1 MTTWNPIEKGSVTTL
16 SNGNLTANNI
26 LQNSSVKSTDPKSS
40 GKWFCEI
47 KVDAL
52 NINCIGIGSSDLLM
66 TSGIT
71 SSNNFFYYYFD
82 GRKSNGGLTS
92 TYAST
97 LSVGDII
104 GILIDFDAGT
114 LTYYKNGV
122 NLGIAFD
129 NIKKLSNFCIVV
141 SSGTLSGN
149 GGVTANFGAT
159 PFKYL
164 PNSNDLPFGVKS
176 YDGSQTLSHESK
188 SFIYHDYQYKKFIPK
203 VNSQPKDTNLVPIMT
218 SNTSPIGKVSAN
230 SESDPAWGAFDD
242 EIKSRSFWYS
252 ADNNNSNNQWLQYE
266 FEESKIVNRISLQ
279 SSIAISGINY
289 GIKNFTI
296 LGSNDGVSYYTLFN
310 GIHPN
315 NSNEVFYTF
324 TNNNSY
330 KIYRIKGNSYH
341 SDSQML
347 ISSFKM
353 FGDEVLGALAHWKT
367 ISSTLPSSTSFLEQ
381 GMNNLPSTLNRRV
394 QSLEPIQMNKK
405 EDVLEVSGVGFVFS
419 KTINLNKYI
428 DLRKINIEVR

>member
-40 GKWFCEI
+40 GKWFSEI

-52 NINCIGIGSSDLLM
+52 NINCIGIGSSDLPM

-188 SFIYHDYQYKKFIPK
+188 SFIFHEYQYKKFI
-203 VNSQPKDTNLVPIMT
+203 
-218 SNTSPIGKVSAN
+218 
-230 SESDPAWGAFDD
+230 
-242 EIKSRSFWYS
+242 
-252 ADNNNSNNQWLQYE
+252 
-266 FEESKIVNRISLQ
+266 SK
-279 SSIAISGINY
+279 
-289 GIKNFTI
+289 T
-296 LGSNDGVSYYTLFN
+296 LGT
-310 GIHPN
+310 P
-315 NSNEVFYTF
+315 
-324 TNNNSY
+324 
-330 KIYRIKGNSYH
+330 
-341 SDSQML
+341 
-347 ISSFKM
+347 
-353 FGDEVLGALAHWKT
+353 AHWET
-367 ISSTLPSSTSFLEQ
+367 VSSTLPSSTIFFEQ
-381 GMNNLPSTLNRRV
+381 GMDILSLIDRKVMNLESTTMTQRSDILG
-394 QSLEPIQMNKK
+394 E
-405 EDVLEVSGVGFVFS
+405 EVGKVFS
-419 KTINLNKYI
+419 KTIDLNRYFDI
-428 DLRKINIEVR
+428 RIIMVEVK